1 MSRGLVIWLTG
12 LSGAGKSTIA
22 TRLEQE
28 LRVLGRNVTVLDGDE
43 VRTHLSKGLGF
54 SKEDR
59 DTNIRRIGYVAGLVA
74 GHGGVAIAAAISP
87 YREVRDEVRTATP
100 GFVEVYVRCSLE
112 ELVRRDTK
120 GLYEKALRGEIANF
134 TGVSDPYEAPL
145 NPEITVDSA
154 QETVEESVERIL
166 DRLERLGH
174 IWRGVR
180 SRLLEGEEGAALRVE
195 AAGLPILEVGPHEAA
210 DALMLG
216 TGAFSPLPGFMTSLD
231 YRDVVGSG
239 RLSGGQPFPIPVA
252 LRLDDEGVQRVG
264 RKARVALRH
273 QGELI
278 AVVDVEEVYRTDPE
292 TEALSVYGTGD
303 DAHPG
308 VHLLRAS
315 GHWALGGS
323 VTALRRPATG
333 FPGYDLTPLEV
344 RKAKAER
351 EWATMVG
358 FQTRNPVHRAH
369 EYLQKVALENIDG
382 LLLHP
387 LVGETKSDDIPAATR
402 MACYEEL
409 LAGYFPAERVLLAT
423 NPAWMRYAG
432 PKEAVFHALI
442 RRNYGC
448 THFIVGRDHAGVGNY
463 YDTYAAQRIFDQYE
477 PGELGIEI
485 LRFEHSFWCRAC
497 GGMASTRTCP
507 HPAEQRSV
515 LSGTRVREL
524 LVQGEPLPAEFTRP
538 EIAELL
544 REAQAGERAAEASQ
558 GQATRAAA
566 GPASPSTPAGAQP
579 G

>member
-1 MSRGLVIWLTG
+1 
-12 LSGAGKSTIA
+12 
-22 TRLEQE
+22 
-28 LRVLGRNVTVLDGDE
+28 
-43 VRTHLSKGLGF
+43 
-54 SKEDR
+54 
-59 DTNIRRIGYVAGLVA
+59 
-74 GHGGVAIAAAISP
+74 
-87 YREVRDEVRTATP
+87 
-100 GFVEVYVRCSLE
+100 
-112 ELVRRDTK
+112 
-120 GLYEKALRGEIANF
+120 
-134 TGVSDPYEAPL
+134 
-145 NPEITVDSA
+145 
-154 QETVEESVERIL
+154 
-166 DRLERLGH
+166 
-174 IWRGVR
+174 
-180 SRLLEGEEGAALRVE
+180 
-195 AAGLPILEVGPHEAA
+195 
-210 DALMLG
+210 
-216 TGAFSPLPGFMTSLD
+216 MTSLD

-409 LAGYFPAERVLLAT
+409 LTGYFPAERVLLAT